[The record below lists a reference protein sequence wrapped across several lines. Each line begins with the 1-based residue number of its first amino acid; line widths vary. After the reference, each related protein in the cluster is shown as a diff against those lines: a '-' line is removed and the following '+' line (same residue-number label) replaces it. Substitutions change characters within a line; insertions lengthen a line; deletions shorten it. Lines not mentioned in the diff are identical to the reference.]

1 VHVCFFNRSY
11 WPDTGATGQLLTE
24 LAEDLVARHGWEV
37 TVITGMPLRAGTVPA
52 TQLRNGVRIIRASGT
67 TFDPKRFAGRA
78 VNYLTYFA
86 TAFTAGVKVRS
97 CDVCVGMTD
106 PPIIG
111 LAALAASRRS
121 GGKFVFVS
129 QDVFPEVAA
138 LLEDFQSP
146 LVNRALDRLN
156 RYFLRAADRVVVLG
170 DSMKRRLVDG
180 KGADPQRMTVIHN
193 WADSSQ
199 LQPADT
205 NNGFARRHGLAG
217 YFVVMHAGN
226 IGQSQN
232 LDVVLDAAELLRDD
246 DRIRIVFV
254 GDGTRRSALEARASG
269 RGLKNVVFIPY
280 QPRDEMSRSYAAA
293 GVFLVS
299 LRPGLSG
306 FIVPSKVYS
315 ILAAGKPFIAAIEE
329 GSEAVSIARE
339 HGCGVVVPTS
349 DAGALAEAIR
359 TLADNPAQVAA
370 MGRRALIASELFD
383 RSRQVSVYA
392 RVLSEVASA

>member
-24 LAEDLVARHGWEV
+24 LAEDLVAHHGWEV
-37 TVITGMPLRAGTVPA
+37 TVITGMPLRAGMVPA

-67 TFDPKRFAGRA
+67 TLDPKRFTGRA
-78 VNYLTYFA
+78 LNYLTYFA
-86 TAFTAGVKVRS
+86 TAFVAGLKIRP
-97 CDVCVGMTD
+97 CDVCVAMTD

-129 QDVFPEVAA
+129 QDVFPEVAT
-138 LLEDFQSP
+138 LIEDFHSP

-156 RYFLRAADRVVVLG
+156 RHFLRAADRVVVLG

-180 KGADPQRMTVIHN
+180 KGADPRRMTVIHN
-193 WADSSQ
+193 WSDSSQ
-199 LQPADT
+199 LQVEG
-205 NNGFARRHGLAG
+205 NNEFARQHGLAG
-217 YFVVMHAGN
+217 HFVVMHAGN

-232 LDVVLDAAELLRDD
+232 LDVVLDAAELLRDE
-246 DRIRIVFV
+246 DRIRMVFV
-254 GDGTRRSALEARASG
+254 GDGTRRSALEASASE

-280 QPRDEMSRSYAAA
+280 QPRAEMSRSYAAA
-293 GVFLVS
+293 DIFLVS

-329 GSEAVSIARE
+329 NSEAVEIARA

-349 DAGALAEAIR
+349 DAQALADAIR
-359 TLADNPAQVAA
+359 TLAGNPARVAE
-370 MGRRALIASELFD
+370 MGRQALAASELFD
-383 RSRQVSVYA
+383 RSRQIAVYA
-392 RVLSEVASA
+392 DVLSQVVSA